1 LVGPE
6 ATNNKIEKNVVDNL
20 FGEHIMT
27 PQRPSAVSVIDPIS
41 PAFERVKT
49 ILFRPFDIGRWFTI
63 GFCAWLAYLGSGGG
77 GTGGGGNGVNIQSR
91 SHEAREFV
99 NQSKEFVLVNLAWII
114 PLAVVVVFFGI
125 FFWLLLMWLSSRGR
139 FMFLHC
145 VAHNKAEVVAP
156 WTKFSQHANSLFLFR
171 IILGLLGFI
180 AIGLPVLLAIGVV
193 ITMVAAEATIAFGVL
208 GLVIIGL
215 IIFFGAIIFGLISK
229 FTMDFVVPIMFLRT
243 TSCITGWREFMTIIS
258 VNKARFFLYILFQL
272 VIGIAIG
279 AIILTIVLVTCCCAA
294 CFLAIPYIGT
304 VLMLPVHVFKRSYS
318 LLYLKQFGPG
328 FDVFS
333 QDTENVQSI

>member
-1 LVGPE
+1 
-6 ATNNKIEKNVVDNL
+6 
-20 FGEHIMT
+20 MT
-27 PQRPSAVSVIDPIS
+27 PQRPFTVSVIDPIG
-41 PAFERVKT
+41 PAFEKVKT

-77 GTGGGGNGVNIQSR
+77 GGGGGGNRANIKSG
-91 SHEAREFV
+91 SNEVREFFE
-99 NQSKEFVLVNLAWII
+99 QSKEFVMVNLAWII
-114 PLAVVVVFFGI
+114 PIAVVVI
-125 FFWLLLMWLSSRGR
+125 FLAIFIWLLLMWLSSRGR

-156 WTKFSQHANSLFLFR
+156 WTKFRRHANSLFLFR
-171 IILGLLGFI
+171 IVLGLIGFFV
-180 AIGLPVLLAIGVV
+180 IGLPVLLAIGV
-193 ITMVAAEATIAFGVL
+193 IIAMIAADGAIAFGVL

-215 IIFFGAIIFGLISK
+215 IIVFGAIIFGVISK

-243 TSCITGWREFMTIIS
+243 TSCLTGWQELLTILS

-272 VIGIAIG
+272 AIGIAIG

-304 VLMLPVHVFKRSYS
+304 VILLPIHVFTRSYS
-318 LLYLKQFGPG
+318 LLYLKQFGPE
-328 FDVFS
+328 FDVFTTE
-333 QDTENVQSI
+333 TENLQTI